1 MDETLCEKDMGE
13 KGKNVQED
21 GWSQLGVCEVT
32 IWTGVLGTIMERKR
46 QANSHFPGT
55 ITTVT
60 NPGVLLCFNAE
71 NIRGARKGLG
81 SPRREFYRNPPSWRL
96 RISFQGYPHIT

>member
-1 MDETLCEKDMGE
+1 MLISRFLSRIVLEKQTTYLWVDETLCEKDMGE

-21 GWSQLGVCEVT
+21 GWSQWGVCEVT
-32 IWTGVLGTIMERKR
+32 IWTGVLGTMMERKR

-60 NPGVLLCFNAE
+60 NPGVLLCFNTE
-71 NIRGARKGLG
+71 NI
-81 SPRREFYRNPPSWRL
+81 
-96 RISFQGYPHIT
+96 